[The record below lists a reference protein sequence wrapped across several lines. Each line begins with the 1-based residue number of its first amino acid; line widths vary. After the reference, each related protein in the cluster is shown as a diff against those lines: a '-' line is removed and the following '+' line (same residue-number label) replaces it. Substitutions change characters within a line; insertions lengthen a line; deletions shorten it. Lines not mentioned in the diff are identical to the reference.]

1 MNCDCW
7 KWLGVGTAGWA
18 GWDGSEEGEGLE
30 GWEGLEGS
38 EWERESEW
46 STTLFSLKDWMIRGE
61 ARRFLRLRVG
71 PAPREPREPRPAPGD
86 PREPS
91 DSSDTPSEECT
102 PNLYL
107 WNRESNYRDC

>member
-1 MNCDCW
+1 
-7 KWLGVGTAGWA
+7 
-18 GWDGSEEGEGLE
+18 
-30 GWEGLEGS
+30 
-38 EWERESEW
+38 
-46 STTLFSLKDWMIRGE
+46 MIRGE

-107 WNRESNYRDC
+107 